1 MQEQSKELMEIKVMD
16 PDILTEE
23 ELEKRGIEKVAEDE
37 IFKYI
42 YTSQASQMRYY
53 VTNYGRI
60 ATQAAGNRR
69 ISFLRRFSDKNGY
82 LMVNLSG
89 YQNQYVHRLV
99 ADAFVVNEYNDGTVD
114 DKEAH
119 HINRD
124 RADNRAV
131 NLIWLKDIDHDLLH
145 KIDRISL
152 YSDGQCVVKW
162 HSLKENRIELEDLVK
177 LIDCTEVP
185 IPLFFKQLRE
195 QAEHVIEYDGKYSG
209 DRRRMTIKVTGRG
222 LYMPEAISP
231 EPEPESDKN
240 YKVVVRLKEEF
251 VLEIGKTPLT
261 EEQKEA
267 HRQDVKSG
275 EFDRRIQESLELK
288 KHFDLLDD
296 MI

>member
-16 PDILTEE
+16 PDILPDE

-37 IFKYI
+37 IFKHI

-53 VTNYGRI
+53 VSNYGRI

-69 ISFLRRFSDKNGY
+69 IRFLKTNPDKNGY
-82 LMVNLSG
+82 MMVTLSG
-89 YQNQYVHRLV
+89 YQNQYVNRLV
-99 ADAFVVNEYNDGTVD
+99 ADAFVPNEYEDENVD

-131 NLIWLKDIDHDLLH
+131 NLIWLKDADHDLLH
-145 KIDRISL
+145 KIDMISL
-152 YSDGQCVVKW
+152 YLDGQCVVKW
-162 HSLKENRIELEDLVK
+162 HRLTENRIELEDLVK
-177 LIDCTEVP
+177 LIDYAQVP
-185 IPLFFKQLRE
+185 IPLFFRQLRE
-195 QAEHVIEYDGKYSG
+195 QAEHVIEYTGKYSG

-222 LYMPEAISP
+222 LDMPEAISP
-231 EPEPESDKN
+231 ESGSDKN

-275 EFDRRIQESLELK
+275 EFDQRIQASLELQK
-288 KHFDLLDD
+288 QFDLFNT
-296 MI
+296 I

>member
-1 MQEQSKELMEIKVMD
+1 MQQEQSKELMEN
-16 PDILTEE
+16 ILTDE

-60 ATQAAGNRR
+60 ATQAAVNRR
-69 ISFLRRFSDKNGY
+69 IRFLKTSPDKNGY
-82 LMVNLSG
+82 MMVTLSG
-89 YQNQYVHRLV
+89 YQNQYVNRLV
-99 ADAFVVNEYNDGTVD
+99 ADAFVPNEYEDGTVD

-131 NLIWLKDIDHDLLH
+131 NLIWLKDEDHDLLH

-152 YSDGQCVVKW
+152 YSDGQCNMEW
-162 HSLKENRIELEDLVK
+162 HRLKENRIDLEELVK
-177 LIDCTEVP
+177 LIDYTEVP
-185 IPLFFKQLRE
+185 IPLFFRQLRE

-209 DRRRMTIKVTGRG
+209 DRRSMTIKVTGRG
-222 LYMPEAISP
+222 LDMPEAISP
-231 EPEPESDKN
+231 EPGSEKQ

-251 VLEIGKTPLT
+251 LCQIGHRPLT
-261 EEQKEA
+261 EKEREA
-267 HRQDVKSG
+267 HREDIKSG
-275 EFDRRIQESLELK
+275 EFDRRMQQSLKLRKQTEL
-288 KHFDLLDD
+288 FDV
-296 MI
+296 I